1 MTPDESLAHVGGGGS
16 EGHDRAV
23 IERIDTYS
31 LAVPLRRPI
40 ADALYR
46 RTHWN
51 IPVVEIRTNDGLV
64 GTGYS
69 GIWQGEDLIVDTVE
83 RHLGPLL
90 LGRDA
95 RAIGELWNHLYWS
108 PLHWVGRAGVTH
120 IALGMLDIAL
130 WDLAAQRAG
139 EPLWR
144 LLGGRHRQVDTYN
157 TDGGWLN
164 FSVNELLE
172 DMLGMVEGGWSSVK
186 MKVGGPDPVE
196 DLRRVRAVREALP
209 EPVTLMVDVNQKW
222 DLLTARQCVPELAAL
237 DVRWL
242 EEPLHPDD
250 VVGHAALVEA
260 SSVPIALGESVYS
273 AEAFANFLA
282 AGALDIVQV
291 DVTRVA
297 GVTEWLRV
305 AGAAQAA
312 ARPVMPHAGDMM
324 QVHQHL
330 VAATSQSMR
339 PTIEYLPW
347 GLEAFDEPVELTGSV
362 ITLPTKPGASS
373 RIAPEARRRWRMQ

>member
-1 MTPDESLAHVGGGGS
+1 MTPDETLQQLGRRGAPG
-16 EGHDRAV
+16 RAEAT
-23 IERIDTYS
+23 IERIDTYI
-31 LAVPLRRPI
+31 LAVPLRRQI
-40 ADALYR
+40 ADALYV

-51 IPVVEIRTNDGLV
+51 IPVVEVRTSDGLV

-69 GIWQGEDLIVDTVE
+69 GIWQGEDLIVDTID
-83 RHLGPLL
+83 RHLAPLL
-90 LGRDA
+90 LGQDA
-95 RAIGELWNHLYWS
+95 GAVGELWNRLYWS

-144 LLGGRHRQVDTYN
+144 LLGGRHRSVDTYN

-164 FSVNELLE
+164 FSVDELIA
-172 DMLGMVEGGWSSVK
+172 DMLGMVERGWSSVK
-186 MKVGGPDPVE
+186 MKVGGPDPRE
-196 DLRRVRAVREALP
+196 DLARVRAVRQALP
-209 EPVTLMVDVNQKW
+209 ERVALMVDVNQKW
-222 DLLTARQCVPELAAL
+222 DLFTARQCAPELAAL
-237 DVRWL
+237 DVRWI

-250 VVGHAALVEA
+250 VAGHAALVEA
-260 SSVPIALGESVYS
+260 SRIPIALGESVYS

-282 AGALDIVQV
+282 ANAVDIVQV

-324 QVHQHL
+324 QLHQHL

-347 GLEAFDEPVELTGSV
+347 GLEAFDEPVQLSGSV
-362 ITLPTKPGASS
+362 ITLPDKPGASS
-373 RIAPEARRRWRMQ
+373 RIAAEARRRWRKR